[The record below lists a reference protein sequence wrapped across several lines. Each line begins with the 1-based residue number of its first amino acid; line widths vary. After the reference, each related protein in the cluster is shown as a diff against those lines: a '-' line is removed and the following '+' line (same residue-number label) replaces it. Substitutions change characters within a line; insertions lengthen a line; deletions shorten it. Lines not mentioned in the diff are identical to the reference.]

1 VCLNV
6 GEVRFK
12 CISISQYLTCSKLIR
27 RKEMSKLSCGL
38 EDYELDILDT
48 LFSRHCFNSNSSF
61 NLKRNYKG
69 YQRRFKK
76 DVVEVAKE
84 LSNKGYITRKT
95 KSDPKYYIS
104 NREKTREALLLHNH
118 SVVLGRIRPL

>member
-1 VCLNV
+1 LVRLNV
-6 GEVRFK
+6 LA
-12 CISISQYLTCSKLIR
+12 SYLPDAHK
-27 RKEMSKLSCGL
+27 KQGDEQMSCGL

-48 LFSRHCFNSNSSF
+48 LFSRRCFNSDSSF

-76 DVVEVAKE
+76 EVVEVAKE
-84 LSNKGYITRKT
+84 LSNKGYITRKR

-104 NREKTREALLLHNH
+104 DRERTREALCLHNH
-118 SVVLGRIRPL
+118 DVVLGRIRSL